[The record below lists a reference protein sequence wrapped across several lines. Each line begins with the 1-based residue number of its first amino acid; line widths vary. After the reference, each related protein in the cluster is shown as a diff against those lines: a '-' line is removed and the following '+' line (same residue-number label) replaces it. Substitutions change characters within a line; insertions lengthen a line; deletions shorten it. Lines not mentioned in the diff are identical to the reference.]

1 MIGLII
7 ALIASIV
14 MSSVVFLI
22 LNCRISN
29 LKDKVEYLEEI
40 TEQTSIDDFRKM
52 VSQDVK
58 FGGF

>member
-40 TEQTSIDDFRKM
+40 TELTSIDDFRKM

>member
-7 ALIASIV
+7 ALIVSIV

-52 VSQDVK
+52 VSQDIK